1 MLTCFFMPV
10 FRRSRAAGSCGEVL
24 YEARSVGS
32 RAVLYEGG
40 RRSRAWR
47 CCIRRGRRS
56 RAWHRWRGY
65 KKEADAF
72 ATATFFEEREK
83 YEKFV
88 YLTSIIIARFQ
99 MIVNII
105 YKEK

>member
-10 FRRSRAAGSCGEVL
+10 FRRSR
-24 YEARSVGS
+24 SVGS
-32 RAVLYEGG
+32 RAVLYEARVAG
-40 RRSRAWR
+40 SRAVLYEAR
-47 CCIRRGRRS
+47 AAGSC
-56 RAWHRWRGY
+56 AWHGWRGY

-72 ATATFFEEREK
+72 ATASFFEEREK

-88 YLTSIIIARFQ
+88 YLTSIIIAQLQ

-105 YKEK
+105 YREK